1 MGVLILANFY
11 VFEKKKCDNIITTI
25 MAASVKTGRD
35 FYQILGVE
43 KTAGQGQIK
52 QAYRKKAIKFH
63 PDKNPGNEEAA
74 EKFKELSTAYA
85 VLSDPNK
92 KRQYDLHGEDGSTNE
107 FGSLNG
113 EELGTMGRIF
123 GALISKAGIPLPT
136 EITTKV
142 LPAAQHLSQGVTE
155 VPGLEIPKVT
165 TLEYGQT
172 VSGVVERQSAHFFQ
186 IDVTESD
193 MKNGII
199 VNCVSNGGDKFKVV
213 FFDKDGQV
221 NMVEESQT
229 RKKKSSEANLFLV
242 SFDRYNLS
250 DTMPLSLLKKLDE
263 DIPPVFMILD
273 TFEKEVRSIL
283 PGRHLFCVYGDN
295 WFQSVKYN
303 LKVLVAE
310 PRDEMNAIKIME
322 SEIRLADKKEQLE
335 KFQPEFCEL
344 KKKYEEACKTL
355 EGDIKEID
363 ELIKSREMSYSEYI
377 QSSSNKYQTYDNR
390 IDTVAPQSGGL
401 FGSIGK
407 IFSTGKK
414 MKNLF

>member
-1 MGVLILANFY
+1 
-11 VFEKKKCDNIITTI
+11 
-25 MAASVKTGRD
+25 MAASTSKGRD
-35 FYQILGVE
+35 FYAILGVE
-43 KTAGQGQIK
+43 RTAGQGQIK

-107 FGSLNG
+107 LGSLNV

-142 LPAAQHLSQGVTE
+142 LSAAQHLSQGVTE

-213 FFDKDGQV
+213 FFDKVCNQALW
-221 NMVEESQT
+221 T
-229 RKKKSSEANLFLV
+229 
-242 SFDRYNLS
+242 
-250 DTMPLSLLKKLDE
+250 
-263 DIPPVFMILD
+263 I
-273 TFEKEVRSIL
+273 
-283 PGRHLFCVYGDN
+283 
-295 WFQSVKYN
+295 FQRN
-303 LKVLVAE
+303 
-310 PRDEMNAIKIME
+310 
-322 SEIRLADKKEQLE
+322 
-335 KFQPEFCEL
+335 
-344 KKKYEEACKTL
+344 
-355 EGDIKEID
+355 
-363 ELIKSREMSYSEYI
+363 
-377 QSSSNKYQTYDNR
+377 
-390 IDTVAPQSGGL
+390 
-401 FGSIGK
+401 
-407 IFSTGKK
+407 IFH
-414 MKNLF
+414 